1 MILTVLEAR
10 LDDGADEAL
19 QSAYATAIAAGDRPP
34 GLVHSEL
41 IRDANDP
48 RRWRIQKWWE
58 SRQALQELR
67 SQGTPPAGILM
78 FRSAG
83 AEPSVSIFEVISEL
97 SRAAQS

>member
-48 RRWRIQKWWE
+48 RRWRIQTWWE